1 MDKAEEL
8 DPLQRRVLEYTI
20 RFSKLDS
27 ESAKELTEQL
37 IKEAEIDRGLAVQII
52 NAMPTTVPEIR
63 TFLGRQRIIAEDT
76 LNKILDIID
85 NQNLLKNA
93 EAAAEQQPLEK
104 REINLTSIKQEG
116 EQQTNPSQVTNK
128 EGNTYDTYDHLVNKT
143 DTEAKVTQQPPQGD
157 PVQKYQDPIEK
168 ESTADTKQTQ
178 TLSSDEEH
186 TTNIRPAIK
195 HKEVQNY

>member
-1 MDKAEEL
+1 MSVSEKKEITVAEARKLLMDKTEEL

-52 NAMPTTVPEIR
+52 NAMPATVPEIR

-85 NQNLLKNA
+85 KY
-93 EAAAEQQPLEK
+93 
-104 REINLTSIKQEG
+104 R
-116 EQQTNPSQVTNK
+116 VK
-128 EGNTYDTYDHLVNKT
+128 E
-143 DTEAKVTQQPPQGD
+143 
-157 PVQKYQDPIEK
+157 
-168 ESTADTKQTQ
+168 
-178 TLSSDEEH
+178 
-186 TTNIRPAIK
+186 
-195 HKEVQNY
+195 